1 MKVNDFG
8 NLTGRFSRCPNNRK
22 WLNIM
27 RYITL
32 EELLFWLP
40 SRKFISTKIVASND
54 VILRTFIIGATIPYD
69 DGLLWQSWT
78 RLTYYHFDARLCWMF
93 DNYAHSELK
102 TN

>member
-8 NLTGRFSRCPNNRK
+8 NLTGPNNRK

-32 EELLFWLP
+32 EELYFGCPLLG
-40 SRKFISTKIVASND
+40 FI
-54 VILRTFIIGATIPYD
+54 TFIISATIPYD

-78 RLTYYHFDARLCWMF
+78 RINMNYMNCKSTQRLI
-93 DNYAHSELK
+93 
-102 TN
+102 